1 MCNLTKKNKSK
12 YGSNLIVLN
21 FSSIPMIL
29 LPVLFS
35 AKYLLSFK
43 HFYLFFSRLIQEK
56 SSCSM
61 LLPLLQDFQNSC
73 IVSLYHTPQLRG
85 FKKKIIPAKF
95 NETIGLQHTKLYVF
109 DNSVLISGANLSTD
123 YFTNRQDRYILIE
136 ECEPLA
142 TFCESLIRKIGEFS
156 LQLQNDGSFC
166 VPYTWQ
172 GGHPYSG
179 DYNHFISTARTGI
192 QNWLSEYHTKYQ
204 LKFDSEKAV
213 FQPLATP
220 VDCPA
225 DTWIFPSIQ
234 MGPFDITHDS
244 DLTKKFLQ
252 SGAEGSKF
260 KVATGYF
267 NPTNEYKNVMV
278 NSSKASYDVLCA
290 HPTANGFLG
299 IFYS

>member
-1 MCNLTKKNKSK
+1 
-12 YGSNLIVLN
+12 
-21 FSSIPMIL
+21 
-29 LPVLFS
+29 
-35 AKYLLSFK
+35 
-43 HFYLFFSRLIQEK
+43 
-56 SSCSM
+56 M

-73 IVSLYHTPQLRG
+73 TVSLYHTPQLRG

-142 TFCESLIRKIGEFS
+142 TFCESLIQKIGEFS

-166 VPYTWQ
+166 VPDTWQ
-172 GGHPYSG
+172 GGHPYNG
-179 DYNHFISTARTGI
+179 DFNHFVSTARAGI

-204 LKFDSEKAV
+204 LKFNAEKAV

-299 IFYS
+299 NFLFMNLLKTLVNKMN